1 MVLTPSLGFHR
12 FGEAARF
19 TQLVD
24 TLRASGVPTTPLTVG
39 VLLPLGGV
47 TPQRCIRLPLSL
59 RLFPLL
65 ALKSPLPLEFRF
77 PGDGL
82 TGKRLQ
88 PGGPKVRLT
97 DPVGKGAE
105 VGAGGD
111 LLDSE
116 DRIHCFT
123 VGDETSFDLLLGCH
137 DVSY

>member
-1 MVLTPSLGFHR
+1 MLAPSLGFHR

-24 TLRASGVPTTPLTVG
+24 TLRASGVPTTTLTVG
-39 VLLPLGGV
+39 ILLPLGGV

-59 RLFPLL
+59 RFLPLF
-65 ALKSPLPLEFRF
+65 ALQSPLPLEFRL
-77 PGDGL
+77 PGYGL
-82 TGKRLQ
+82 TGECLQ
-88 PGGPKVRLT
+88 PGGPEVRLA

-111 LLDSE
+111 FLDSE

-123 VGDETSFDLLLGCH
+123 VGDEASFNLLLGCH